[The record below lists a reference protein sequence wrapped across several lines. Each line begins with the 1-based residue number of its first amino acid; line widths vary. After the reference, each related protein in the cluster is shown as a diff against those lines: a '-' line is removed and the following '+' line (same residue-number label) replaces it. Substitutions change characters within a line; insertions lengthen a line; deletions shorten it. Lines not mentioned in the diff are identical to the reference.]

1 MSNTSELASLFCLCA
16 EAAVG
21 VSAGKIAFMNSAAVR
36 QLGRDCTGMSADMLL
51 PEHLIHTQAEV
62 FVSSAL
68 IGGKKATVASAL
80 YENTR
85 VFLLRTDTS
94 DEKLVGSVASVT
106 TAIRVA
112 LANMRLATERME
124 YCTDAYHDD
133 NIDTCLKVLEH
144 NYHQL
149 RRLLLN
155 VSVADASRRGELPL
169 SPCATDLTLLCR
181 SLTEAAAE
189 FAPAGVCVA
198 FEDGGGSC
206 FADVDREL
214 VEQMFLNLL
223 SNSLQH
229 VGDKGVVR
237 VSVTA
242 RDGKY
247 VVIGVDDNG
256 DGIPVDALPNMFDRW
271 SGQMDLSR
279 GVTGAGTGLAVVKG
293 VVERHGG
300 SVVVES
306 RENKG
311 TQVRV
316 SLPIVCDGETA
327 RFRSTETPYEL
338 SGLENVLT
346 YLSTW
351 LPSKYYGPEFND

>member
-1 MSNTSELASLFCLCA
+1 MNNTSELASLFCLCG

-21 VSAGKIAFMNSAAVR
+21 VSCGKIAFMNSAAVR
-36 QLGRDCTGMSADMLL
+36 LLGRDCTGMCAETLL
-51 PEHLIHTQAEV
+51 PEHLLHTQAGL

-68 IGGKKATVASAL
+68 VCGKKATVASTV
-80 YENTR
+80 YDKVR
-85 VFLLRTDTS
+85 VFLLRV
-94 DEKLVGSVASVT
+94 EPEREEGVSVSSVT
-106 TAIRVA
+106 TAIRMA
-112 LANMRLATERME
+112 LANMRLATDRME
-124 YCTDAYHDD
+124 LCTDAYHDD
-133 NIDTCLKVLEH
+133 DIAGCLKVLEH

-149 RRLLLN
+149 CRLLLN
-155 VSVADASRRGELPL
+155 VSVADAARRGELPL
-169 SPCATDLTLLCR
+169 APCATDVTLLCR

-189 FAPAGVCVA
+189 FAPEGVCID
-198 FEDGGGSC
+198 FEDNGCSC
-206 FADVDREL
+206 MADVDREL
-214 VEQMFLNLL
+214 VEQMLLNLL
-223 SNSLQH
+223 CNSLQH
-229 VGDKGVVR
+229 MGERGAIRVG
-237 VSVTA
+237 VSA

-256 DGIPVDALPNMFDRW
+256 EGIPAGALPNMFDRW
-271 SGQMDLSR
+271 TGPVELAG
-279 GVTGAGTGLAVVKG
+279 GVVGAGTGLAVVKA

-306 RENKG
+306 REGKG

-316 SLPIVCDGETA
+316 SLPIVCGGETA
-327 RFRSTETPYEL
+327 RFRNTETPYEL